1 MNIGTQIQCNEPDEE
16 QTSHAID
23 TAGVFRLIITD
34 KQGRIKIRR
43 TQNLKLLVD
52 CFEELR

>member
-34 KQGRIKIRR
+34 KQGTVKIRR
-43 TQNLKLLVD
+43 VQNLKVLVD
-52 CFEELR
+52 YFTELR